1 MDLTLQKAQREIEQE
16 LVTLMRLDGF
26 PHPPVVG
33 DTMLVSMSKIVA
45 YIKYLRARQAVRQ

>member
-33 DTMLVSMSKIVA
+33 DTMLISMSKIVA
-45 YIKYLRARQAVRQ
+45 YIKFLRARQAVRQ